1 MREMLPVI
9 LKNKKL
15 GRKVK
20 MKALWAAVSPTSYR
34 FAHKLYLRKTGLDRI
49 YALD

>member
-1 MREMLPVI
+1 MLPII

-15 GRKVK
+15 GRKGK
-20 MKALWAAVSPTSYR
+20 MKALWAAVAPTSYGCV
-34 FAHKLYLRKTGLDRI
+34 HKLYLRKTGLDRI